1 MIYRYLVFLF
11 VPFLIISQVCA
22 QNFTAFANKTQVG
35 VGEVFQV
42 SFRLEDGQGTN
53 IEYPSFE
60 NFDVVGGPNS
70 SQSMQIING
79 QVSQSFTYSFYLRGS
94 QIGTFTIGSATIT
107 VKGKQLRTDP
117 LKIEVVKSS
126 SGSTGRSTVPDNTA
140 TDESNLSQDLMEQIR
155 ENVFVRAIPSKTSVY
170 QGEQFSVTYKLY
182 RRASLADL
190 SLASSPVYKNFWV
203 EDIEIGQ
210 PQSRE
215 EVYQGTNYSTAVI
228 KKAILF
234 PQRSG
239 VLTVDPIELEAQV
252 RVRVQNRRQ
261 RNVFEDFFDD
271 PFFGSF
277 RDIPYK
283 FSSSSIPVTVKPLP
297 VSGKPPSFDGVVGKY
312 ELSATLDKTETE
324 TGEPVT
330 LKVVYKGAGN
340 IKTIPEPQLDFPPD
354 FEIYDPK
361 TSDNTSLAG
370 GFVSGSKTFE
380 YLIVPRNPG
389 DYKLP
394 LVTFGYFDPSKGQY
408 VTLNSEEYVLT
419 VTGEPRQT
427 TVNTTTLGKED
438 IELIGEDIRYI
449 QTDDVTWQKTGKTF
463 LQSWVFFFL
472 LAAPFI
478 IFALLLYKRRWD
490 EHERKDVAGT
500 RSRKATKVAKKRLAE
515 AQSCLNKTD
524 EKGFYREIS
533 NALWGYL
540 GDKFNLGKSELS
552 RDRIKDR
559 LSDKNVPK
567 DLINR
572 VTDILDKSE
581 MALFAP
587 SSNGTSMKES
597 FQTAEKLIMDLENHI
612 SR

>member
-1 MIYRYLVFLF
+1 MIYRYLVFLII
-11 VPFLIISQVCA
+11 PFLFISQLYA
-22 QNFTAFANKTQVG
+22 QNFTAFVNKTQVS
-35 VGEVFQV
+35 VGEIFQV

-60 NFDVVGGPNS
+60 NFDIVGGPNS

-94 QIGTFTIGSATIT
+94 KTGSFSIGSATIT

-117 LKIEVVKSS
+117 LTIEVVKSS
-126 SGSTGRSTVPDNTA
+126 SGSTGRSTAPDKTETN
-140 TDESNLSQDLMEQIR
+140 ESSPSQDLMEQIR

-190 SLASSPVYKNFWV
+190 SLSSSPAYKNFWV
-203 EDIEIGQ
+203 EDVEIGQ

-215 EVYQGTNYSTAVI
+215 EVYNGINYSTAVI
-228 KKAILF
+228 KKVILF
-234 PQRSG
+234 PQRAG
-239 VLTVDPIELEAQV
+239 DLTVDPIELEAQV
-252 RVRVQNRRQ
+252 RVRVQNRRR

-277 RDIPYK
+277 RDIPYE

-297 VSGKPPSFDGVVGKY
+297 VSGKPPSFGGVVGKFD
-312 ELSATLDKTETE
+312 LSATLDKTETE

-340 IKTIPEPQLDFPPD
+340 IKTIPEPILDFPPD
-354 FEIYDPK
+354 FEVYDPK

-394 LVTFGYFDPSKGQY
+394 VATFSYFDPSQGKY
-408 VTLNSEEYVLT
+408 VTLKSEEYVLT

-427 TVNTTTLGKED
+427 TINTTALGKED

-449 QTDDVTWQKTGKTF
+449 QTDDVFWQKMGKTF
-463 LQSWVFFFL
+463 LGSWVFFLL

-478 IFALLLYKRRWD
+478 IFALLLYKKRRD
-490 EHERKDVAGT
+490 EQERQDIAGT
-500 RSRKATKVAKKRLAE
+500 RSKKATKVAKKRLAE
-515 AQSCLNKTD
+515 AQSYLNKPD

-552 RDRIKDR
+552 RDTIRDR
-559 LSDKNVPK
+559 LTDNKVPE

-587 SSNGTSMKES
+587 SSNGTSMKAS
-597 FQTAEKLIMDLENHI
+597 YQTAEKLIMDLENHM